1 MTASTDAPPPAE
13 DTAEGRAPVPAAAP
27 RRGQVLELRITD
39 LARAGRGVARHA
51 GLVLFVDGALPGER
65 VRARVTEVRKA
76 FAEAATVAILDPSP
90 HRPPPLCRHFGECG
104 GCDLQHLAIEA
115 QGEAK
120 RRQLEAALR
129 RIAGL
134 ATATVG
140 GTVRASEPY
149 GYRFRMDFDWRPG
162 DSGPILG
169 LHRRHRGDAVVPLE
183 ECRIAGAVT
192 ADILRWAPGEAARR
206 RLDAFDPDRRRGL
219 LRRLSIQEARRTREV
234 LVSVE
239 TGRGDPPALAAWAGA
254 LARRFPR
261 VVGVARSE
269 LGRDGTPAGKS
280 ILHGRDY
287 LFEEVETDRFRIPS
301 DAFFQPNPA
310 AGALV
315 RRHAVEA
322 LATTPGRRV
331 LELYGGVGFFTV
343 AAVRAGLR
351 VTMVES
357 VRSACAAARENLGER
372 GDSWRI
378 VEGDVARRLPALLE
392 EDWDAILVDPPRTGL
407 PPEVTAGIAGARVTR
422 LVYVSCDPGTL
433 ARDLGT
439 LTAAGW
445 RLSVVTPFDQFPQTE
460 HLEAV
465 AVLER

>member
-1 MTASTDAPPPAE
+1 MTASTDAPPPGKAPAE
-13 DTAEGRAPVPAAAP
+13 ERAPGPVAAP
-27 RRGQVLELRITD
+27 RRGQVLELTITD

-51 GLVLFVDGALPGER
+51 GLVLFVEGALPGER
-65 VRARVTEVRKA
+65 VRARVGEVRKA
-76 FAEAATVAILDPSP
+76 FAEATTIAILDPSP
-90 HRPPPLCRHFGECG
+90 HRTTPPCRHFGECG

-120 RRQLEAALR
+120 RRQLQAALE

-140 GTVRASEPY
+140 ATVPAPVPY

-162 DSGPILG
+162 SPGPILG
-169 LHRRHRGDAVVPLE
+169 LHRRHRGDAVIPLS

-192 ADILRWAPGEAARR
+192 AELLRWAPAQAARR

-219 LRRLSIQEARRTREV
+219 LRRLSIQEACRTREV
-234 LVSVE
+234 LVSIE
-239 TGRGDPPALAAWAGA
+239 TGRGDPPALVAWAGA

-261 VVGVARSE
+261 VVGVARAE
-269 LGRDGTPAGKS
+269 IGRDGTPAEKS

-287 LFEEVETDRFRIPS
+287 LFEEVEGDRFRIPA

-315 RRHAVEA
+315 RRHALEA
-322 LATTPGRRV
+322 LAAAPGRRI

-343 AAVRAGLR
+343 AAARAGLR

-357 VRSACAAARENLGER
+357 VRSACAAARENLGGR
-372 GDSWRI
+372 GDTCRVI
-378 VEGDVARRLPALLE
+378 EADVVDSAPALLR
-392 EDWDAILVDPPRTGL
+392 EDWEAILVDPPRTGL
-407 PPEVTAGIAGARVTR
+407 PPAVIEGVAGARAPR
-422 LVYVSCDPGTL
+422 MVYVSCDPGTL
-433 ARDLGT
+433 ARDLGR

-445 RLSVVTPFDQFPQTE
+445 RLSGVTPFDQFPQTE
-460 HLEAV
+460 HLESV